1 MMTKDEEKVPPEAIT
16 NANLHARIA
25 ALEATQRELEVE
37 ADAEPDWNDYGEEE
51 PDDRDD
57 QRVLKRMW
65 DALPEG
71 HCLFW
76 AYDDDDELL
85 TRTVVGDDDDD
96 DDGDDE

>member
-1 MMTKDEEKVPPEAIT
+1 MTNESEKGAAAPTLEERV
-16 NANLHARIA
+16 A
-25 ALEATQRELEVE
+25 ALEGEHRAAEVAAE
-37 ADAEPDWNDYGEEE
+37 GEPDWNDFEEEE

-57 QRVLKRMW
+57 LRVLKRMW

-96 DDGDDE
+96 DQDDDDDAE